1 MKATGGSASGNSR
14 SSGSGGS
21 LACGVDRGRATSSRL
36 RPTPQEVQVAEQK
49 TVKEEEDAKQGRE
62 LESDSFTAPGATED
76 SWHLETKTQGGG
88 VRVPQSG

>member
-1 MKATGGSASGNSR
+1 MKATGGNANGNSR

-49 TVKEEEDAKQGRE
+49 TVKEKEEAKQGRE
-62 LESDSFTAPGATED
+62 LESDSFTAPGATAD
-76 SWHLETKTQGGG
+76 SRHLATKAKGAG
-88 VRVPQSG
+88 VRVPQSR

>member
-49 TVKEEEDAKQGRE
+49 TVKEEEAKQGRE
-62 LESDSFTAPGATED
+62 LESDSFTAPGATAD
-76 SWHLETKTQGGG
+76 SRHLATKAKGAG
-88 VRVPQSG
+88 VRVPQSR